1 MLPESLRRLAVPAVG
16 ATVLALVTSTSALAQ
31 ASTGKIQG
39 RVVDASTGQP
49 IAAAQVE
56 VVGTNRGN
64 ITNDDGYYFINDV
77 PAGLMDIRA
86 VSIGYQEV
94 VVDDQRI
101 LAGQTHTQNF
111 SLAPTAVEIEAI
123 VIEGEANPL
132 VPRDQVSS
140 RAIVTGETI
149 DQLPLDN
156 AESIVALQPGVI
168 TTNDGLTIRGSRPNE
183 EATYV
188 DGVLVRRFQTGDASP
203 LELPTNALAQVDV
216 TTGGFS
222 ARYSD
227 AQSGIVNYTTRTGNE
242 FGGSISYMTD
252 MIAPSDWQTGFHRAE
267 ASVGGP
273 VFGALSFFVA
283 GTAEG
288 GAYSTLACAAVGPCG
303 TIPQGTDL
311 YVISG
316 VDTTFMVASTEAETG
331 LTDSVAV
338 AFPSFELWENE
349 GQHPY
354 NQSDEYNLV
363 TRLNYGLG
371 GGSNL
376 SASYYRNRDQV
387 LHRNAF
393 YNPQTTE
400 GTYTTADVV
409 TLGGYFILL
418 QSADQAVALDVKASY
433 QNFWTQFGHVDA
445 NWLLDHSD
453 PALNFNFS
461 SIDFMVD
468 PDDFPLTDDVYYGLR
483 SRVLTEDSLFTLYPG
498 REDLATK
505 QTYAGLPVNLRM
517 NPYALYTGFSIA
529 GYEAQIGGLG
539 IGGLAGEWREEQDW
553 VFSGSVDWQA
563 GRYNRIFVGGD
574 YADISME
581 RMQVG
586 LFEGPIAP
594 YRNDPTRAGFFVQ
607 DRLDLGDVVLEAG
620 VRYDYFQPGGS
631 FPRIPGFVTSVPDSL
646 RADAFELTP
655 LSEAPEG
662 ATELERVRRVI
673 DCGGAATEARRT
685 RADGT
690 VVCKNNF
697 IEAETKTAWSPRLAV
712 SFPVTATSTFRLSYG
727 QNVQV
732 PALQASGGFE
742 GGIGTASG
750 QAGMFSGVYADL
762 DGGIANTNSQF
773 GRDVDLPRT
782 TLFEAGYRRLFG
794 ESLVFDIAAYAKT
807 TRNGLSY
814 RTLPFIS
821 PATGR
826 TENINVLTNADYA
839 LTRGVDVRVD
849 KRFGEY
855 LDVTGSYSFVDARGT
870 GSDPASYVDIIKRG
884 SSVLSL
890 RTGQPIAPP
899 EAMLPLDQS
908 RAHNFS
914 GTFS

>member
-1 MLPESLRRLAVPAVG
+1 MLPESLRRLAFSVVG
-16 ATVLALVTSTSALAQ
+16 AMALALVTTTSALAQ
-31 ASTGKIQG
+31 GTTGKIQG
-39 RVVDASTGQP
+39 RVVDSQSGQP

-77 PAGLMDIRA
+77 PAGLQDIRA

-94 VVDDQRI
+94 VVNDQRI
-101 LAGQTHTQNF
+101 LGGQTHTQNF

-132 VPRDQVSS
+132 VPRDQVTS
-140 RAIVTGETI
+140 RAIVTGEEI
-149 DQLPLDN
+149 DALPLDN
-156 AESIVALQPGVI
+156 AASIIALQPGVI
-168 TTNDGLTIRGSRPNE
+168 STNNGVTIRGSRPNE

-188 DGVLVRRFQTGDASP
+188 DGVLVRRFQTGESSP

-227 AQSGIVNYTTRTGNE
+227 AQSGIVNYTTRSGGNE
-242 FGGSISYMTD
+242 LAGAVSYMTD
-252 MIAPSDWQTGFHRAE
+252 EIAPSDWQTGFHRAE

-273 VFGALSFFVA
+273 IFGALSFFLA

-288 GAYSTLACAAVGPCG
+288 REESGLAPG
-303 TIPQGTDL
+303 THR

-316 VDTTFMVASTEAETG
+316 VDTTFMVASNIAAETG
-331 LTDSVAV
+331 LTDSIAV
-338 AFPSFELWENE
+338 AFPRFELWDRNTN
-349 GQHPY
+349 PY

-363 TRLNYGLG
+363 SRLAYGLG

-376 SASYYRNRDQV
+376 SASYYRNRDQA
-387 LHRNAF
+387 LTRGAF
-393 YNPQTTE
+393 YNPQSTE
-400 GTYTTADVV
+400 GAVSTADVI
-409 TLGGYFILL
+409 TLGGYFVVL
-418 QSADQAVALDVKASY
+418 QTADQAVAVDVKASY
-433 QNFWTQFGHVDA
+433 QNFWNQNGHVNA
-445 NWLLDHSD
+445 GWLRDHED
-453 PALNFNFS
+453 PALGFNFS
-461 SIDFMVD
+461 SIDFLVD
-468 PDDFPLTDDVYYGLR
+468 PDDFELTDDVFFGLR
-483 SRVLTEDSLFTLYPG
+483 SRVLDESQFTLYPG
-498 REDLATK
+498 RTDLVTR
-505 QTYAGLPVNLRM
+505 QTYTGLPVNLRL
-517 NPYALYTGFSIA
+517 NPYALYTGFSIT
-529 GYEAQIGGLG
+529 GYEAQRGGLG
-539 IGGLAGEWREEQDW
+539 IGGLAGEFREETNY

-563 GRYNRIFVGGD
+563 GRYNRIFIGGD
-574 YADISME
+574 YADISSE

-586 LFEGPIAP
+586 LFEGPVVP

-620 VRYDYFQPGGS
+620 VRYDYFKPGGD
-631 FPRIPGFVTSVPDSL
+631 FPRIPGFVTTVPDSL
-646 RADAFELTP
+646 RADAYEIREGGDP
-655 LSEAPEG
+655 LNPADVQ
-662 ATELERVRRVI
+662 RVV
-673 DCGGAATEARRT
+673 DCGGSATAPLRT

-690 VVCKNNF
+690 EVCKNNF
-697 IEAETKTAWSPRLAV
+697 IEAETKTAWSPRIAV

-742 GGIGTASG
+742 GGVGTAAG

-762 DGGIANTNSQF
+762 DGGFANTNTRF

-794 ESLVFDIAAYAKT
+794 ETLVFDIAAYAKT

-814 RTLPFIS
+814 RTLPFVS
-821 PATGR
+821 PVTGR

-839 LTRGVDVRVD
+839 LTRGVDVRLD